1 MTDKRMTANRRL
13 AELLGWA
20 DLFEVPGAILGTPPV
35 GQPAGRNQGAV
46 PDWTGDWR
54 ACGPLLAAHRMDLAS
69 TSLDA
74 VARCRSFDAPPGVAA
89 FADFDTED
97 AAMRAAIVAAVVAK
111 LEVGHP

>member
-1 MTDKRMTANRRL
+1 MSENAITANRRL
-13 AELLGWA
+13 AELLGWK
-20 DLFEVPGAILGTPPV
+20 DLFEVPGAILGTPPA
-35 GQPAGRNQGAV
+35 GQPAGRNQCSV

-74 VARCRSFDAPPGVAA
+74 VARCRSFDAPPGAAA

-97 AAMRAAIVAAVVAK
+97 AALRAAIVAAVVAK
-111 LEVGHP
+111 LEAAQR